1 MDTIEAETPTGE
13 QGTHVSPSRRD
24 QKNGKILV
32 VDDEPAEREGLAR
45 LVGQWGYEVETASS
59 GEEALSLIESQHPA
73 VVLTDLVLP
82 EMDGLTLLQRLK
94 ETGRPPI
101 VLLVTGH
108 GTVETA
114 VEAMRHGAFDYL
126 TKPVDATRLQV
137 LLEKSIEQ
145 ESLSREVNF
154 LRHQLRQ
161 KGTFGQLVGQSRGMQ
176 EVYRWIELAA
186 TSTAPVLV
194 YGESGT
200 GKELVARTIHDLS
213 NRRNKPFVAINCAAI
228 PETLIESELFGHE
241 RGAFTGATERRL
253 GCFELT
259 DGGTLFLDEIA
270 EMDSNTQAKLLR
282 VLQEGSFR
290 RVGGGKAEIQVDVRV
305 VAATNRVPTEAI
317 AQQQLRE
324 DLFYRLNVFSIRLP
338 ALRERREDIPLL
350 AKTFIDEFNRQDN
363 RQVRGLTNEAER
375 ELERYNWPGNVREL
389 RNVIQRAV
397 VLSGTGLIGVEHLPE
412 NVLRAVSPAPAAGGG
427 SVTPIRE
434 MERDLI
440 LRALDE
446 TNQDKRRAAQLLGI
460 SLKTLYNKLAKYGI
474 QAVKSARLS

>member
-1 MDTIEAETPTGE
+1 
-13 QGTHVSPSRRD
+13 VSPTRRD
-24 QKNGKILV
+24 QTRSKILV
-32 VDDEPAEREGLAR
+32 VDDDPAEREGLAR
-45 LVGQWGYEVETASS
+45 LVGQWGYEVETAAS
-59 GEEALSLIESQHPA
+59 GEEALNLVETQHPA

-82 EMDGLTLLQRLK
+82 EMDGLTLLQKLK

-108 GTVETA
+108 GTVESA

-145 ESLSREVNF
+145 ESLSREVSF

-161 KGTFGQLVGQSRGMQ
+161 KGSFGQLVGQSKSMQ

-194 YGESGT
+194 FGDSGT

-253 GCFELT
+253 GCFELA
-259 DGGTLFLDEIA
+259 DAGSLFLDEIA
-270 EMDSNTQAKLLR
+270 EMDNSTQAKLLR
-282 VLQEGSFR
+282 VLQEGTFR
-290 RVGGGKAEIQVDVRV
+290 RVGGKTELQVDVRV
-305 VAATNRVPTEAI
+305 IAATNRVPADAM
-317 AQQQLRE
+317 AQGQLRE
-324 DLFYRLNVFSIRLP
+324 DLFYRLNVFQIRLP
-338 ALRERREDIPLL
+338 ALRERKEDIPLL
-350 AKTFIDEFNRQDN
+350 VRTFIDEFNRQDN
-363 RQVRGLTNEAER
+363 RQVRGLTPEAEKT
-375 ELERYNWPGNVREL
+375 LDRYGWPGNVREL

-397 VLSGTGLIGVEHLPE
+397 VLGGSGLIDAEHLPD
-412 NVLRAVSPAPAAGGG
+412 NVLRTTEPSRPAPSG
-427 SVTPIRE
+427 SIVPIRE
-434 MERDLI
+434 MERELI
-440 LRALDE
+440 LRALQE
-446 TNQDKRRAAQLLGI
+446 THQDKRRAAALLGI

-474 QAVKSARLS
+474 QAVKSARIS

>member
-1 MDTIEAETPTGE
+1 MR
-13 QGTHVSPSRRD
+13 H
-24 QKNGKILV
+24 GKVLV
-32 VDDEPAEREGLAR
+32 VDDEAAERDGLAR
-45 LVGQWGYEVETASS
+45 LVGQWGYEVETAGSA
-59 GEEALSLIESQHPA
+59 EEALTLVESQHPA

-82 EMDGLTLLQRLK
+82 EMDGLTLLQKLR

-101 VLLVTGH
+101 VLLVTGQ

-114 VEAMRHGAFDYL
+114 VEAMRRGAHDYL
-126 TKPVDATRLQV
+126 TKPVDTTRLQV

-145 ESLSREVNF
+145 ESLSREVNL
-154 LRHQLRQ
+154 LRHQLKQ
-161 KGTFGQLVGQSRGMQ
+161 KGSFGQLVGQAKNMQ

-186 TSTAPVLV
+186 TSNAPVLV

-200 GKELVARTIHDLS
+200 GKELVARTVHELS

-253 GCFELT
+253 GCFELA

-270 EMDSNTQAKLLR
+270 EMDNSTQAKLLR

-290 RVGGGKAEIQVDVRV
+290 RVGGGKQEIQVDVRV
-305 VAATNRVPTEAI
+305 VAATNRIPTEAI
-317 AQQQLRE
+317 TQNQLRE
-324 DLFYRLNVFSIRLP
+324 DLFYRLNVFSIALP
-338 ALRERREDIPLL
+338 PLRERKDDIKVL
-350 AKTFIDEFNRQDN
+350 AETFVTEFNRQDN
-363 RQVRGLTNEAER
+363 REVRGISPDAER
-375 ELERYNWPGNVREL
+375 AMDRYSWPGNVREL

-397 VLSGTGLIGVEHLPE
+397 VLSGTGLIEAEHLPE
-412 NVLRAVSPAPAAGGG
+412 NVLKGIAPTPASAAPG
-427 SVTPIRE
+427 SVRTIRE
-434 MERDLI
+434 LERDEI

-446 TNQDKRRAAQLLGI
+446 TKQDKRKAAALLGI

-474 QAVKSARLS
+474 QAVKSARIT

>member
-1 MDTIEAETPTGE
+1 MKI
-13 QGTHVSPSRRD
+13 
-24 QKNGKILV
+24 GKILV
-32 VDDEPAEREGLAR
+32 VDDEPAERDGLAR
-45 LVGQWGYEVETASS
+45 LVGQWGYEVETAGS
-59 GEEALSLIESQHPA
+59 GEEALNLIETQHPA

-82 EMDGLTLLQRLK
+82 EMDGLTLLQKLK

-108 GTVETA
+108 GSVETA

-161 KGTFGQLVGQSRGMQ
+161 KGSFGQLVGQAKSMQ

-186 TSTAPVLV
+186 TSTAPVLI

-253 GCFELT
+253 GCFELA
-259 DGGTLFLDEIA
+259 DSGTLFLDEIA
-270 EMDSNTQAKLLR
+270 EMDTSTQAKLLR

-290 RVGGGKAEIQVDVRV
+290 RVGGGKGEVQVDVRV
-305 VAATNRVPTEAI
+305 VAATNRVPTDAM
-317 AQQQLRE
+317 AQGQLRE
-324 DLFYRLNVFSIRLP
+324 DLFYRLNVFAISLP
-338 ALRERREDIPLL
+338 ALRERKEDIPLL
-350 AKTFIDEFNRQDN
+350 ARTFIDEFNRQDN
-363 RQVRGLTNEAER
+363 RQIRGLTPEAER
-375 ELERYNWPGNVREL
+375 ALERYHWPGNVREV

-397 VLSGTGLIGVEHLPE
+397 VLGGSGFIDAEHFPD
-412 NVLRAVSPAPAAGGG
+412 NVVRASAPTAAPARTG
-427 SVTPIRE
+427 VTSIRE
-434 MERDLI
+434 MEREMI
-440 LRALDE
+440 FRALED
-446 TNQDKRRAAQLLGI
+446 TGQDKRRAAALLGI
-460 SLKTLYNKLAKYGI
+460 SLKTLYNKLAKYGV
-474 QAVKSARLS
+474 QAVKSARIT

>member
-1 MDTIEAETPTGE
+1 
-13 QGTHVSPSRRD
+13 
-24 QKNGKILV
+24 
-32 VDDEPAEREGLAR
+32 
-45 LVGQWGYEVETASS
+45 
-59 GEEALSLIESQHPA
+59 
-73 VVLTDLVLP
+73 
-82 EMDGLTLLQRLK
+82 
-94 ETGRPPI
+94 
-101 VLLVTGH
+101 
-108 GTVETA
+108 
-114 VEAMRHGAFDYL
+114 
-126 TKPVDATRLQV
+126 
-137 LLEKSIEQ
+137 
-145 ESLSREVNF
+145 
-154 LRHQLRQ
+154 
-161 KGTFGQLVGQSRGMQ
+161 MQ

-253 GCFELT
+253 GCFELA

-282 VLQEGSFR
+282 VLQEGNFR
-290 RVGGGKAEIQVDVRV
+290 RVGGGKSEIQVDVRV

-317 AQQQLRE
+317 TANQLRE
-324 DLFYRLNVFSIRLP
+324 DLFYRLNVFSIHLP
-338 ALRERREDIPLL
+338 ALRDRKDDIPLL
-350 AKTFIDEFNRQDN
+350 ARTFIDEFNRQDN
-363 RQVRGLTNEAER
+363 RQVRGLAPETEK
-375 ELERYNWPGNVREL
+375 ELERYSWPGNVREL

-397 VLSGTGLIGVEHLPE
+397 VLSGSGLIASEHLPD
-412 NVLRAVSPAPAAGGG
+412 NVLRGTVPATGTAAG

-440 LRALDE
+440 LRALEE
-446 TNQDKRRAAQLLGI
+446 TGQDKRKAAQLLGI

-474 QAVKSARLS
+474 QAVKSARLT

>member
-1 MDTIEAETPTGE
+1 
-13 QGTHVSPSRRD
+13 VSRIRRD
-24 QKNGKILV
+24 QTKSGKILV
-32 VDDEPAEREGLAR
+32 VDDEPTEREGLAR

-59 GEEALSLIESQHPA
+59 GEEALNLIESQHPA

-82 EMDGLTLLQRLK
+82 EMDGLTLLQKLK

-108 GTVETA
+108 GSVETA

-161 KGTFGQLVGQSRGMQ
+161 KGSFGQLVGQSKGMQ

-186 TSTAPVLV
+186 TSTAPVLI

-253 GCFELT
+253 GCFELA

-270 EMDSNTQAKLLR
+270 EMDNSTQAKLLR

-290 RVGGGKAEIQVDVRV
+290 RVGGGKTEIQVDVRV
-305 VAATNRVPTEAI
+305 VAATNRVPSEAL
-317 AQQQLRE
+317 AQGQLRE
-324 DLFYRLNVFSIRLP
+324 DLFYRLNVFAIALP
-338 ALRERREDIPLL
+338 PLRDRKEDIPLL
-350 AKTFIDEFNRQDN
+350 VRTFVEEFNRQDN
-363 RQVRGLTNEAER
+363 RQVRGLTPEAER
-375 ELERYNWPGNVREL
+375 ALEQYRWPGNVREV
-389 RNVIQRAV
+389 RNVVQRAV
-397 VLSGTGLIGVEHLPE
+397 VLGGTGLMDVEHLPE
-412 NVLRAVSPAPAAGGG
+412 NVIRTVAPSAPAATG
-427 SVTPIRE
+427 VTPIRE
-434 MERDLI
+434 MEREMI
-440 LRALDE
+440 MRALEE
-446 TNQDKRRAAQLLGI
+446 TGQDKRRAAAMLGI

-474 QAVKSARLS
+474 QAVKSARIT

>member
-1 MDTIEAETPTGE
+1 MK
-13 QGTHVSPSRRD
+13 S
-24 QKNGKILV
+24 GKILV
-32 VDDEPAEREGLAR
+32 VDDEPAERDGLAR

-59 GEEALSLIESQHPA
+59 GEEALNLIETQHPA
-73 VVLTDLVLP
+73 VVVTDLVLP
-82 EMDGLTLLQRLK
+82 EMDGLTLLQKLR

-145 ESLSREVNF
+145 ESLSREVNL

-161 KGTFGQLVGQSRGMQ
+161 KGSFGQMVGQSRSMQ
-176 EVYRWIELAA
+176 EVYRWVELAG

-259 DGGTLFLDEIA
+259 DGGTLFLDEVA
-270 EMDSNTQAKLLR
+270 EMDPTTQAKLLR
-282 VLQEGSFR
+282 VLQEGTFR
-290 RVGGGKAEIQVDVRV
+290 RVGGPKEIQVDVRV
-305 VAATNRVPTEAI
+305 VAATNQIPSEAI
-317 AQQQLRE
+317 VNGKLRE
-324 DLFYRLNVFSIRLP
+324 DLFYRLNVFSIHLPPLRDRL
-338 ALRERREDIPLL
+338 EDIPML
-350 AKTFIDEFNRQDN
+350 ARTFVEDFNRQDN
-363 RQVRGLTNEAER
+363 RQVRGLSSEAEK
-375 ELERYNWPGNVREL
+375 ELERYHWPGNVREL

-397 VLSGTGLIGVEHLPE
+397 VLSGTGLIEAEHLPD
-412 NVLRAVSPAPAAGGG
+412 NVLRASAPAATPAGG
-427 SVTPIRE
+427 SITPIRE
-434 MERDLI
+434 MERDMI
-440 LRALDE
+440 LRALEE
-446 TNQDKRRAAQLLGI
+446 TGQDKRRAAQLLGI

-474 QAVKSARLS
+474 QAVKSARLT

>member
-1 MDTIEAETPTGE
+1 MR
-13 QGTHVSPSRRD
+13 H
-24 QKNGKILV
+24 GKVLV
-32 VDDEPAEREGLAR
+32 VDDEAAERDGLAR
-45 LVGQWGYEVETASS
+45 LVGQWGYEVETAGS
-59 GEEALSLIESQHPA
+59 GEEALTLVESQHPA
-73 VVLTDLVLP
+73 VVVTDLVLP
-82 EMDGLTLLQRLK
+82 EMDGLTLLEKLK

-101 VLLVTGH
+101 VLLVTGQ

-114 VEAMRHGAFDYL
+114 VEAMRRGALDYL
-126 TKPVDATRLQV
+126 TKPVDTTRLQV

-161 KGTFGQLVGQSRGMQ
+161 KGSFGQLVGQAKSMQ

-186 TSTAPVLV
+186 TSNAPVLV
-194 YGESGT
+194 FGESGT
-200 GKELVARTIHDLS
+200 GKELVARTVHELS

-253 GCFELT
+253 GCFELA

-270 EMDSNTQAKLLR
+270 EMDNSTQAKLLR

-290 RVGGGKAEIQVDVRV
+290 RVGGGKQEIQVDVRV
-305 VAATNRVPTEAI
+305 VAATNRIPNEAI
-317 AQQQLRE
+317 STNQLRE
-324 DLFYRLNVFSIRLP
+324 DLFYRLNVFSIALP
-338 ALRERREDIPLL
+338 SLRERKDDIPLL
-350 AKTFIDEFNRQDN
+350 SRTFVEEFNRQDN
-363 RQVRGLTNEAER
+363 RAVRGLTAEAEKA
-375 ELERYNWPGNVREL
+375 LDRYSWPGNVREL

-397 VLSGTGLIGVEHLPE
+397 VLSGSGLIDVEHLPD
-412 NVLRAVSPAPAAGGG
+412 NVLKGIAPTPNAAVAG
-427 SVTPIRE
+427 SIRTIRE
-434 MERDLI
+434 IEREEI

-446 TNQDKRRAAQLLGI
+446 TRQDKRKAAALLGI

-474 QAVKSARLS
+474 QAVKSARIT

>member
-1 MDTIEAETPTGE
+1 M
-13 QGTHVSPSRRD
+13 SPNRRD
-24 QKNGKILV
+24 PSKGGKILV

-45 LVGQWGYEVETASS
+45 LVGQWGYEVETAASA
-59 GEEALSLIESQHPA
+59 EEALNLTESQHPA

-82 EMDGLTLLQRLK
+82 EMDGLTLLQKLK

-145 ESLSREVNF
+145 ESLSREVSL

-161 KGTFGQLVGQSRGMQ
+161 KGAFGQLVGQSKGMQ

-194 YGESGT
+194 FGESGT
-200 GKELVARTIHDLS
+200 GKELVARTVHDLS
-213 NRRNKPFVAINCAAI
+213 NRRPRPFVAINCAAI

-253 GCFELT
+253 GCFELA
-259 DGGTLFLDEIA
+259 DSGTLFLDEIA

-305 VAATNRVPTEAI
+305 VAATNRVPTDAI
-317 AQQQLRE
+317 AQGQLRE
-324 DLFYRLNVFSIRLP
+324 DLFYRLNVFSVPLP
-338 ALRERREDIPLL
+338 PLRERREDIPLL
-350 AKTFIDEFNRQDN
+350 ARTFVEEFNRQDN
-363 RQVRGLTNEAER
+363 RQVRGLTAEAER
-375 ELERYNWPGNVREL
+375 HLERYAWPGNVREL

-397 VLSGTGLIGVEHLPE
+397 VLSGTGFIAPEHLPE
-412 NVLRAVSPAPAAGGG
+412 NVLRAAPAPPTAPAG

-440 LRALDE
+440 VRALEE
-446 TNQDKRRAAQLLGI
+446 TGQDKRRAAQLLGI

-474 QAVKSARLS
+474 QAVKSARLA

>member
-1 MDTIEAETPTGE
+1 
-13 QGTHVSPSRRD
+13 VSRIRRD
-24 QKNGKILV
+24 QTKSGKILV
-32 VDDEPAEREGLAR
+32 VDDEPTEREGLAR

-59 GEEALSLIESQHPA
+59 GEEALNLIETQHPA

-82 EMDGLTLLQRLK
+82 EMDGLTLLQKLK

-161 KGTFGQLVGQSRGMQ
+161 KGSFGQLVGQSKGMQ

-200 GKELVARTIHDLS
+200 GKELVARTVHDLS

-253 GCFELT
+253 GCFELA

-270 EMDSNTQAKLLR
+270 EMDNSTQAKLLR
-282 VLQEGSFR
+282 VLQEGNFR
-290 RVGGGKAEIQVDVRV
+290 RVGGGKTEIQVDVRV
-305 VAATNRVPTEAI
+305 VAATNRVPSEAM
-317 AQQQLRE
+317 AQGQLRE
-324 DLFYRLNVFSIRLP
+324 DLFYRLNVFAIALP
-338 ALRERREDIPLL
+338 PLRDRKEDIPLL
-350 AKTFIDEFNRQDN
+350 VRTFVEEFNRQDN
-363 RQVRGLTNEAER
+363 RQVRGLTPEAER
-375 ELERYNWPGNVREL
+375 ALDQYRWPGNVREV
-389 RNVIQRAV
+389 RNVVQRAV
-397 VLSGTGLIGVEHLPE
+397 VLGGTGLMDVEHLPE
-412 NVLRAVSPAPAAGGG
+412 NVLRTVAPSAPAPTG
-427 SVTPIRE
+427 VTPIRE
-434 MERDLI
+434 MEREMI
-440 LRALDE
+440 MRALEE
-446 TNQDKRRAAQLLGI
+446 TGQDKRRAAALLGI

-474 QAVKSARLS
+474 QAVKSARIT

>member
-1 MDTIEAETPTGE
+1 M
-13 QGTHVSPSRRD
+13 RRD
-24 QKNGKILV
+24 QTKSGKILV
-32 VDDEPAEREGLAR
+32 VDDEPTEREGLAR

-59 GEEALSLIESQHPA
+59 GEEALNLIETQHPA

-82 EMDGLTLLQRLK
+82 EMDGLTLLQKLK

-161 KGTFGQLVGQSRGMQ
+161 KGSFGQLVGQSKGMQ

-186 TSTAPVLV
+186 TSTAPVLI

-253 GCFELT
+253 GCFELA

-270 EMDSNTQAKLLR
+270 EMDNSTQAKLLR
-282 VLQEGSFR
+282 VLQEGNFR
-290 RVGGGKAEIQVDVRV
+290 RVGGGKTEIQVDVRV
-305 VAATNRVPTEAI
+305 VAATNRVPSDAL
-317 AQQQLRE
+317 AQGQLRE
-324 DLFYRLNVFSIRLP
+324 DLFYRLNVFAIALP
-338 ALRERREDIPLL
+338 PLRDRKEDIPLL
-350 AKTFIDEFNRQDN
+350 VRTFVEEFNRQDN
-363 RQVRGLTNEAER
+363 RQVRGLTPEAER
-375 ELERYNWPGNVREL
+375 ALDQYRWPGNVREV
-389 RNVIQRAV
+389 RNVVQRAV
-397 VLSGTGLIGVEHLPE
+397 VLGGTGLMDVEHLPE
-412 NVLRAVSPAPAAGGG
+412 NVLRTVAPSAPAPTG
-427 SVTPIRE
+427 VTPIRE
-434 MERDLI
+434 MEREMI
-440 LRALDE
+440 MRALEE
-446 TNQDKRRAAQLLGI
+446 TGQDKRRAAAMLGI

-474 QAVKSARLS
+474 QAVKSARIT

>member
-1 MDTIEAETPTGE
+1 
-13 QGTHVSPSRRD
+13 V
-24 QKNGKILV
+24 LV

-45 LVGQWGYEVETASS
+45 LVGQWGYEVETAGS
-59 GEEALSLIESQHPA
+59 GEEALNLIESQHPA

-82 EMDGLTLLQRLK
+82 EMDGLTLLQKLR

-161 KGTFGQLVGQSRGMQ
+161 KGSFGQLVGQAKGMQ

-186 TSTAPVLV
+186 TSTAPVLI

-253 GCFELT
+253 GCFELA

-270 EMDSNTQAKLLR
+270 EMDNSTQAKLLR
-282 VLQEGSFR
+282 VLQEGNFR
-290 RVGGGKAEIQVDVRV
+290 RVGGGKTEIQVDVRV
-305 VAATNRVPTEAI
+305 VAATNRVPSEAL
-317 AQQQLRE
+317 AQGQLRE
-324 DLFYRLNVFSIRLP
+324 DLFYRLNVFAIPLP
-338 ALRERREDIPLL
+338 PLRERKEDIPLL
-350 AKTFIDEFNRQDN
+350 ARTFIEEFNRQDN
-363 RQVRGLTNEAER
+363 RQIRGLTPDAER
-375 ELERYNWPGNVREL
+375 ALDRYHWPGNVREL
-389 RNVIQRAV
+389 RNVVQRAV
-397 VLSGTGLIGVEHLPE
+397 VLGGTGLIEFEHLPE
-412 NVLRAVSPAPAAGGG
+412 NVVRTVAPAAPAATG
-427 SVTPIRE
+427 VTPIRE
-434 MERDLI
+434 MEREMI

-446 TNQDKRRAAQLLGI
+446 TGQDKRRAAALLGI
-460 SLKTLYNKLAKYGI
+460 SLKTLYNTLAKYGI
-474 QAVKSARLS
+474 QAVKSARIT

>member
-1 MDTIEAETPTGE
+1 
-13 QGTHVSPSRRD
+13 VSRIRRD
-24 QKNGKILV
+24 QTKGGKILV
-32 VDDEPAEREGLAR
+32 VDDEPAERDGLAR
-45 LVGQWGYEVETASS
+45 LVGQWGYEVETAGSA
-59 GEEALSLIESQHPA
+59 EEALNLIESQHPA

-82 EMDGLTLLQRLK
+82 EMDGLTLLQKLK

-108 GTVETA
+108 GSVETA

-161 KGTFGQLVGQSRGMQ
+161 KGSFGQLVGQSKSMQ

-253 GCFELT
+253 GCFELA

-270 EMDSNTQAKLLR
+270 EMDNSTQAKLLR
-282 VLQEGSFR
+282 VLQEGNFR
-290 RVGGGKAEIQVDVRV
+290 RVGGGKTEIQVDVRV
-305 VAATNRVPTEAI
+305 VAATNRVPSEALS
-317 AQQQLRE
+317 QGQLRE
-324 DLFYRLNVFSIRLP
+324 DLFYRLNVFAIALP
-338 ALRERREDIPLL
+338 ALRERKEDIALL
-350 AKTFIDEFNRQDN
+350 ARTFIDEFNRQDN
-363 RQVRGLTNEAER
+363 RQVRGLTPEAER
-375 ELERYNWPGNVREL
+375 ALDRYHWPGNVREV
-389 RNVIQRAV
+389 RNVVQRAV
-397 VLSGTGLIGVEHLPE
+397 VLGGTGLIDVEHLPE
-412 NVLRAVSPAPAAGGG
+412 NVMRTAAPAAPAATG
-427 SVTPIRE
+427 VTPIRE
-434 MERDLI
+434 MEREMI
-440 LRALDE
+440 MRALEE
-446 TNQDKRRAAQLLGI
+446 TGQDKRRAAALLGI

-474 QAVKSARLS
+474 QAVKSARIT